1 LFRVERSC
9 CIILATPN
17 PLRAGVRGLFVDA
30 VSLLGVKAT
39 AEMPMQQKKKKE
51 RGNNWQ
57 LK

>member
-1 LFRVERSC
+1 LFSERSC